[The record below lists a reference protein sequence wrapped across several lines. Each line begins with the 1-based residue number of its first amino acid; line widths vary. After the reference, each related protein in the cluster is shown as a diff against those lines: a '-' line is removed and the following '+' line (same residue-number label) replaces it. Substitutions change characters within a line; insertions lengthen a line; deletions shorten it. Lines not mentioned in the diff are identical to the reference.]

1 MEANENFEKI
11 DIPVEEDE
19 ATRIRD
25 KRKQMCDQIL
35 KIEKDNI
42 ILITAVTTTVI
53 TVFLVIL
60 FFITSL
66 TFII

>member
-42 ILITAVTTTVI
+42 NRTNKDSDAEIARKIYG
-53 TVFLVIL
+53 
-60 FFITSL
+60 
-66 TFII
+66 IIERLS

>member
-1 MEANENFEKI
+1 MEANENYEKI

-42 ILITAVTTTVI
+42 NRTNKDSDAEMARKIYG
-53 TVFLVIL
+53 
-60 FFITSL
+60 
-66 TFII
+66 IIERLS

>member
-1 MEANENFEKI
+1 MEVNENCEKI

-42 ILITAVTTTVI
+42 NRTNKDSDAEMARKIYG
-53 TVFLVIL
+53 
-60 FFITSL
+60 
-66 TFII
+66 IIERLS

>member
-42 ILITAVTTTVI
+42 NRTNKDSDAEMARKIYG
-53 TVFLVIL
+53 
-60 FFITSL
+60 
-66 TFII
+66 IIERWS

>member
-35 KIEKDNI
+35 KIEKNNI
-42 ILITAVTTTVI
+42 NRTNKDSDAEMARKIYG
-53 TVFLVIL
+53 
-60 FFITSL
+60 
-66 TFII
+66 IIERLS

>member
-42 ILITAVTTTVI
+42 NRTNKDSDAEMARKIYG
-53 TVFLVIL
+53 
-60 FFITSL
+60 
-66 TFII
+66 IIERLS